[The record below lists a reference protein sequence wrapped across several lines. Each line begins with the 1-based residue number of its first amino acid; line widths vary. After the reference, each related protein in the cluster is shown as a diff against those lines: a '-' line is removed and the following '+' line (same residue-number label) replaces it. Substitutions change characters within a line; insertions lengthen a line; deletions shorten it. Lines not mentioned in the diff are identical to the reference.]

1 MLRQAL
7 KLKPSLPN
15 TDVLLA
21 MSLSELGHYEEAL
34 PDLEKA
40 WKRIADLPL
49 KRLTGLQLL
58 RAYTDLR
65 RDSDAMEIAL
75 ALDRQFPDDPEILYH
90 SSRIYANFA
99 YLTLHK
105 LSEVAPTSVWTHQA
119 AGEAQESQGNYDL
132 AIAEY
137 RQVLSSTPT
146 RRGIHYRIGRA
157 LLLRG
162 RSQRSDVQ
170 SEALGEFQLELQLDP
185 TNANAAYEIGELHR
199 KSGQFEQAREYFT
212 KALEYYPDFEEAQ
225 VGLGAAEI
233 ALNKPERAIPVLQK
247 ATASNPEDE
256 VAFYRLGQAYKAV
269 GSSAEQQRAMAEF
282 SRLRT
287 NARTKGDASASLSQT
302 REVTKQE
309 IDSSPTQ

>member
-1 MLRQAL
+1 
-7 KLKPSLPN
+7 
-15 TDVLLA
+15 
-21 MSLSELGHYEEAL
+21 MSLSELGHYQEAL
-34 PDLEKA
+34 PNLEKA
-40 WKRIADLPL
+40 WKRTADLPL

-65 RDSDAMEIAL
+65 RDTDATETAL
-75 ALDRQFPDDPEILYH
+75 ALDRQFPNDPEILYH

-137 RQVLSSTPT
+137 KQVLATAPS

-162 RSQRSDVQ
+162 RSQQSDLQ
-170 SEALGEFQLELQLDP
+170 TEAVAEFQQELHLDP

-199 KSGQFEQAREYFT
+199 KSGQFEQAREYFA

-247 ATASNPEDE
+247 ATAANPEDE

-269 GSSAEQQRAMAEF
+269 GNGVEQQRAMAEF

-287 NARTKGDASASLSQT
+287 NARTKGDTSASLSQT

-309 IDSSPTQ
+309 IDPSPTQ